1 MADDPK
7 LFTVDE
13 ANRVL
18 PLVRPIVADLLAVH
32 AEWRLAV
39 EQFELAI
46 ATDPGAPVLDEP
58 VEPENALAARLQAE
72 ALALRIHELMT
83 ELAALGC
90 TFKGFEGGLVDFLS
104 LRDDRPVYL
113 CWKHGESEVSHWHD
127 IDGGF
132 GGRHPIDSHLF
143 SEIT

>member
-1 MADDPK
+1 MTDAPR

-18 PLVRPIVADLLAVH
+18 PLVRPIVRDLLAVH
-32 AEWRLAV
+32 TEWRHAV

-46 ATDPGAPVLDEP
+46 AIDPGTPTEAAPVESP
-58 VEPENALAARLQAE
+58 VALAARMEAE
-72 ALALRIHELMT
+72 AHAVRIQELLG

-90 TFKGFEGGLVDFLS
+90 SFKGFEGGLVDFLS
-104 LRDDRPVYL
+104 LRDDHPVYL
-113 CWKHGESEVSHWHD
+113 CWKHGEDSVSHWHD

-143 SEIT
+143 SEMT

>member
-1 MADDPK
+1 MTDAPR

-18 PLVRPIVADLLAVH
+18 PLVRPIVRDLLAVH
-32 AEWRLAV
+32 TEWRHAV

-46 ATDPGAPVLDEP
+46 AIDPGAPTEEAP
-58 VEPENALAARLQAE
+58 VESPVALAARMAAE
-72 ALALRIHELMT
+72 AHAVRIQELLG

-90 TFKGFEGGLVDFLS
+90 SFKGFEGGLVDFLS
-104 LRDDRPVYL
+104 LRDDHPVYL
-113 CWKHGESEVSHWHD
+113 CWKHGEDSVSHWHD

-143 SEIT
+143 SEMT

>member
-1 MADDPK
+1 MAEDPR

-18 PLVRPIVADLLAVH
+18 ALVRPIVRDLLAGH
-32 AEWRLAV
+32 TEWRHAV
-39 EQFELAI
+39 ERFELAI
-46 ATDPGAPVLDEP
+46 AADSGAPAVDEP
-58 VEPENALAARLQAE
+58 VESADVLAARLEAE
-72 ALALRIHELMT
+72 AHALRIHDLMT
-83 ELAALGC
+83 ELSALGC
-90 TFKGFEGGLVDFLS
+90 IFKGFEDGLVDFLS

-113 CWKHGESEVSHWHD
+113 CWKHGESSVSHWHD

-143 SEIT
+143 SETT

>member
-1 MADDPK
+1 MTEDPR

-18 PLVRPIVADLLAVH
+18 PLVRPIVRDLLAVH
-32 AEWRLAV
+32 AEWRHAV
-39 EQFELAI
+39 ERFELAV
-46 ATDPGAPVLDEP
+46 ATDPGSPALDEP
-58 VEPENALAARLQAE
+58 VESPDAFAARVTAE
-72 ALALRIHELMT
+72 AHAFRIQELMA

-90 TFKGFEGGLVDFLS
+90 VFKGFEGGLVDFLS

-113 CWKHGESEVSHWHD
+113 CWKHGEETVSHWHD

-143 SEIT
+143 SETT

>member
-1 MADDPK
+1 MDEAPR

-13 ANRVL
+13 ANRIL
-18 PLVRPIVADLLAVH
+18 PLVRPIVRDLLAMH
-32 AEWRLAV
+32 TEWRHAV
-39 EQFELAI
+39 ERFELAI
-46 ATDPGAPVLDEP
+46 ATDPGAPVQDEP
-58 VEPENALAARLQAE
+58 AEPPDAVAARLEAE
-72 ALALRIHELMT
+72 AHAVRIQELMS

-90 TFKGFEGGLVDFLS
+90 AFKGFEGGLVDFLS

-113 CWKHGESEVSHWHD
+113 CWKHGEDSVSHWHD

-143 SEIT
+143 SEMT